1 LSKIACDFVGPYVET
16 PEGYKYV
23 LQIQDI
29 LSRYVM
35 FVPTK
40 DATAASAAKALIERW
55 VCVFDIPSHIQSD
68 NGTHFAST
76 LLHTI
81 CEQLGI
87 KQVFSSPWHP
97 ESQGQV
103 ERQND
108 TLNNCLTTLVG
119 ENPDSWPTLL
129 PMVAYAVNSGPAPAT
144 QLSPMELLFKQE
156 PNRPEAFLLP
166 RENQTDEEEY
176 KPGGPTPQE
185 KLAKSV
191 KVTTKK
197 WEKVYQRT
205 RKRIKE
211 AQTRQAKRT
220 EKQVYHKKYN
230 LNDLVMK
237 KNHAKDKGKLCNYFC
252 GPYVVVGQPGP
263 VTYRIREAG
272 NAKAK
277 EELRHYNE
285 LLPWTVQRL
294 RNETNAIE
302 DDIDSLP
309 EVQSAQPPRRS
320 TRMRKQTEFIQLGPD
335 HQVYQYRPP
344 TGQEEIIDENDNVNR
359 T

>member
-1 LSKIACDFVGPYVET
+1 MS
-16 PEGYKYV
+16 
-23 LQIQDI
+23 
-29 LSRYVM
+29 
-35 FVPTK
+35 
-40 DATAASAAKALIERW
+40 
-55 VCVFDIPSHIQSD
+55 CVFSCV
-68 NGTHFAST
+68 FAST
-76 LLHTI
+76 LLHAI
-81 CEQLGI
+81 CEQLRI
-87 KQVFSSPWHP
+87 KQVFSSPWQP

-108 TLNNCLTTLVG
+108 TLNNWLTTLVG

-129 PMVAYAVNSGPAPAT
+129 LMVAYAVNSGPVPAT
-144 QLSPMELLFKQE
+144 QLSPMELLCKQE
-156 PNRPEAFLLP
+156 PNCPEAFLLP
-166 RENQTDEEEY
+166 RENQMDEEEY
-176 KPGGPTPQE
+176 KTGGPTPQE

-197 WEKVYQRT
+197 WEKVYQWMQ
-205 RKRIKE
+205 KRIKE

-237 KNHAKDKGKLCNYFC
+237 KNHAKDNGKLCNYFC

-272 NAKAK
+272 NAKGK
-277 EELRHYNE
+277 EELHHYNE

-294 RNETNAIE
+294 HNETNAIE

-309 EVQSAQPPRRS
+309 EVQSAQLPRRS

-344 TGQEEIIDENDNVNR
+344 TGQEEIIDKNDNVNR

>member
-1 LSKIACDFVGPYVET
+1 MPRAPLQGTKIPEKPLSKIACDFVGLYVET
-16 PEGYKYV
+16 PDGYKYV
-23 LQIQDI
+23 LQIHDI

-35 FVPTK
+35 LVPTK
-40 DATAASAAKALIERW
+40 DATAASAAKALLERW
-55 VCVFDIPSHIQSD
+55 VCVYDISSHIQSD
-68 NGTHFAST
+68 SGTRFAST

-81 CEQLGI
+81 
-87 KQVFSSPWHP
+87 WHP
-97 ESQGQV
+97 ELQGQV

-119 ENPDSWPTLL
+119 ENPDSRPTLL

-156 PNRPEAFLLP
+156 PNR
-166 RENQTDEEEY
+166 
-176 KPGGPTPQE
+176 PGGPTPQE

-237 KNHAKDKGKLCNYFC
+237 KNHAKDKENCVIIF
-252 GPYVVVGQPGP
+252 VVH
-263 VTYRIREAG
+263 TS
-272 NAKAK
+272 
-277 EELRHYNE
+277 
-285 LLPWTVQRL
+285 W
-294 RNETNAIE
+294 
-302 DDIDSLP
+302 S
-309 EVQSAQPPRRS
+309 
-320 TRMRKQTEFIQLGPD
+320 
-335 HQVYQYRPP
+335 
-344 TGQEEIIDENDNVNR
+344 DNQDR
-359 T
+359 